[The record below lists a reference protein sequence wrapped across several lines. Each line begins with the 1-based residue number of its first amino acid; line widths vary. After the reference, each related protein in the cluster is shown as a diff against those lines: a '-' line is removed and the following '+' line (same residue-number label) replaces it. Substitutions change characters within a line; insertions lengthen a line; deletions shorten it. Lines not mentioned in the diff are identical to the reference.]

1 MVSLVELGRPDQ
13 AVEFATAELAAAQ
26 RLTDRVVDSVT
37 EPVLAAL
44 LLGKSAEAA
53 ERGVELVITED
64 TAIEGTVEARDLVTI
79 LGNLIDNAVDAA
91 VDNAAARP
99 PRVVVTAREDA
110 GTLLLEVSDS
120 GRGVDPSDVPDM
132 FRRGWTTKTSGGWPV
147 GHGLGLALVGRAVRR
162 HGGELHVGAAPAVF
176 TVRIPWTTD
185 DRSAHRRGRP
195 GRRRGAP
202 HLRRTRRG
210 LHRRRRRPLRCGRPA
225 LLRAHPVDVV
235 LLDFYLPDTHG
246 LTVCRTL
253 RAAGHDVDV
262 IAVTSARDLAVI
274 RSAVSVG
281 VVQYLLKPFT
291 FASLRDKLDRY
302 ARFREQAV
310 GTGEVSGQA
319 DVDGMLATLRTPD
332 HRALPKGMSD
342 ETLQAVT
349 DVLSR
354 ASEGL
359 SAAAAADLTGVS
371 RVTARRYLEYLA
383 KNGLAHRK
391 PHYGQVG
398 RPEVRFYPG

>member
-1 MVSLVELGRPDQ
+1 MIEVLV
-13 AVEFATAELAAAQ
+13 VE
-26 RLTDRVVDSVT
+26 DD
-37 EPVLAAL
+37 PVA
-44 LLGKSAEAA
+44 AEAHRTYV
-53 ERGVELVITED
+53 ER
-64 TAIEGTVEARDLVTI
+64 
-79 LGNLIDNAVDAA
+79 
-91 VDNAAARP
+91 
-99 PRVVVTAREDA
+99 
-110 GTLLLEVSDS
+110 VS
-120 GRGVDPSDVPDM
+120 G
-132 FRRGWTTKTSGGWPV
+132 
-147 GHGLGLALVGRAVRR
+147 
-162 HGGELHVGAAPAVF
+162 F
-176 TVRIPWTTD
+176 TVAGVVH
-185 DRSAHRRGRP
+185 S
-195 GRRRGAP
+195 GADA
-202 HLRRTRRG
+202 LRFCERN
-210 LHRRRRRPLRCGRPA
+210 
-225 LLRAHPVDVV
+225 PVDVV

-246 LTVCRTL
+246 LTVCRAL
-253 RAAGHDVDV
+253 RAGGRDVDV

-302 ARFREQAV
+302 ARFREQAARV
-310 GTGEVSGQA
+310 GEVSGQA

-349 DVLSR
+349 DVLSS

-383 KNGLAHRK
+383 QNGMAQRK

-398 RPEVRFYPG
+398 RPEVRFYPC

>member
-1 MVSLVELGRPDQ
+1 MIEVLIVED
-13 AVEFATAELAAAQ
+13 
-26 RLTDRVVDSVT
+26 D
-37 EPVLAAL
+37 PVA
-44 LLGKSAEAA
+44 AEAHRTYV
-53 ERGVELVITED
+53 ERV
-64 TAIEGTVEARDLVTI
+64 
-79 LGNLIDNAVDAA
+79 
-91 VDNAAARP
+91 
-99 PRVVVTAREDA
+99 A
-110 GTLLLEVSDS
+110 G
-120 GRGVDPSDVPDM
+120 
-132 FRRGWTTKTSGGWPV
+132 
-147 GHGLGLALVGRAVRR
+147 
-162 HGGELHVGAAPAVF
+162 F
-176 TVRIPWTTD
+176 TVAGVVH
-185 DRSAHRRGRP
+185 S
-195 GRRRGAP
+195 GAEA
-202 HLRRTRRG
+202 LRFCERT
-210 LHRRRRRPLRCGRPA
+210 
-225 LLRAHPVDVV
+225 PVDVV

-246 LTVCRTL
+246 LTVCRAL
-253 RAAGHDVDV
+253 RAGGRDVDV

-302 ARFREQAV
+302 ARFREQTV

-332 HRALPKGMSD
+332 HRALPKGMSG